1 MKIKNPIVL
10 ILALAAIGALMW
22 IFRTVILYIII
33 AALLTIIT
41 RPLELKL
48 EKLRIAKKKIP
59 RGIRALAILLGIYI
73 IIGAIISIF
82 IPMILTEINY
92 LANVD
97 QQQLMVT
104 LKEPIDQLHSLF
116 ADFRQTSGDTRT
128 FNQFVQD
135 SFANFFGMTQISVV
149 ATTAMNTVIS
159 LISAFFIIS
168 FFTFFM
174 LKDGTVIYETLLL
187 AVPVKHRQKVQNIL
201 DDTTTMLNKYFTA
214 ILIDIIVVS
223 ILISIGMSILGIHNA
238 ITIGILA
245 GILNVIPYVGPL
257 IGAVVAMIIGISTN
271 LHLEFYSGLLPL
283 AGKTGLVFLIVN
295 SIDAFLLQPYI
306 FSNSVKAHPIE
317 IFTVILLG
325 ATIAGIPGM
334 IAAVPVYTVLRI
346 VAKEFLSH
354 YHFIKKLTDD
364 LDEAT
369 EPEVQRDKDYP
380 EL

>member
-10 ILALAAIGALMW
+10 ILALAAVSALVW
-22 IFRTVILYIII
+22 VFRTVLLYIII

-41 RPLELKL
+41 RPLEVKL

-59 RGIRALAILLGIYI
+59 RGIRALVVLMGIYVV
-73 IIGAIISIF
+73 IGAIISIF
-82 IPMILTEINY
+82 IPMVLTEINY
-92 LANVD
+92 IANVD
-97 QQQLMVT
+97 QKQLMVT
-104 LKEPIDQLHSLF
+104 LKEPIDQLHGLF
-116 ADFRQTSGDTRT
+116 AEFRQTSGDTRT
-128 FNQFVQD
+128 LNQFIQD
-135 SFANFFGMTQISVV
+135 SFASFFGMTQISVV
-149 ATTAMNTVIS
+149 ATTAMNSLIS
-159 LISAFFIIS
+159 IISAFFIIS

-187 AVPVKHRQKVQNIL
+187 MIPVKHRQKVNNIL
-201 DDTTTMLNKYFTA
+201 NDTNTMLNKYFTG
-214 ILIDIIVVS
+214 ILADIIIVS
-223 ILISIGMSILGIHNA
+223 IMISIGMSVLGVHNA

-257 IGAVVAMIIGISTN
+257 IGAVVAIIIGISTN
-271 LHLEFYSGLLPL
+271 LHLDFYNGLLPL
-283 AGKTGLVFLIVN
+283 AGKISIVFLVVN
-295 SIDAFLLQPYI
+295 SIDSFLIQPYI

-325 ATIAGIPGM
+325 ATLAGIPGM

-346 VAKEFLSH
+346 IAKEFLSH

>member
-1 MKIKNPIVL
+1 
-10 ILALAAIGALMW
+10 
-22 IFRTVILYIII
+22 
-33 AALLTIIT
+33 
-41 RPLELKL
+41 
-48 EKLRIAKKKIP
+48 
-59 RGIRALAILLGIYI
+59 
-73 IIGAIISIF
+73 
-82 IPMILTEINY
+82 
-92 LANVD
+92 
-97 QQQLMVT
+97 
-104 LKEPIDQLHSLF
+104 
-116 ADFRQTSGDTRT
+116 
-128 FNQFVQD
+128 
-135 SFANFFGMTQISVV
+135 MTQISVV

-187 AVPVKHRQKVQNIL
+187 AIPVKHRQKAQNIL

>member
-10 ILALAAIGALMW
+10 FIVIALVLALMW
-22 IFRTVILYIII
+22 LFRTILLYIII
-33 AALLTIIT
+33 ATLLTIIT
-41 RPLELKL
+41 RPLENKL
-48 EKLRIAKKKIP
+48 EKLRIGKKKMP
-59 RGIRALAILLGIYI
+59 RAFRALVVLLGIYVV
-73 IIGAIISIF
+73 IGAIVSIF
-82 IPMILTEINY
+82 IPMVLTEINY
-92 LANVD
+92 LSKVD

-104 LKEPIDQLHSLF
+104 LKEPIDQLHGLF
-116 ADFRQTSGDTRT
+116 VDFQQSSGDTRT

-135 SFANFFGMTQISVV
+135 SLANFFGMTQISVV

-174 LKDGTVIYETLLL
+174 LKDGNIIYQTLLL
-187 AVPVKHRQKVQNIL
+187 AVPDKHREKVDNIL
-201 DDTTTMLNKYFTA
+201 NDTNTMLTKYFTA
-214 ILIDIIVVS
+214 ILIDILVVS
-223 ILISIGMSILGIHNA
+223 ILVSVGMSLLGIRNA

-257 IGAVVAMIIGISTN
+257 IGASIAVIIGVSTN

-283 AGKTGLVFLIVN
+283 AGKIALVFLTVN
-295 SIDAFLLQPYI
+295 SIDSFLIQPYI

-325 ATIAGIPGM
+325 ATLAGIPGM

-346 VAKEFLSH
+346 IAKEFLSH